1 MIMVMRSQIFAV
13 LVSVLVWLLLG
24 CSLSYATQEDI
35 DCLRSIKDSLD
46 DSFGYLNSSWNFDNT
61 TEGFICRFTGIDCWH
76 PDENRV
82 LNIRLAD
89 MGLKG
94 VFPQGI
100 AKCKSITGLDLSSN
114 KLYGPIPSNI
124 SQIIYYVTSLD
135 LSSNNFSGEIPPALA
150 NCSFLNILK
159 LDYNSLTGSIPPV
172 LSLLNRIKAFS
183 VSNNL
188 LSGPI
193 PYFNVSLTAED
204 FAHNP
209 GLCGKPL
216 DPCQST
222 SKGPKTGI
230 IAGAAVAGVTVA
242 AIGVAI
248 GMFFYYR
255 RVSVMRKK
263 KDDDPEGNKWAKSL
277 KGDKGIKASLS
288 NTSMSDLS

>member
-1 MIMVMRSQIFAV
+1 MVLHTRVCAV
-13 LVSVLVWLLLG
+13 SVSVLVWLLLG
-24 CSLSYATQEDI
+24 CSLRHASQDDI
-35 DCLRSIKDSLD
+35 DCLKSIKDSLED
-46 DSFGYLNSSWNFDNT
+46 PFGYLNSTWNFNNN

-82 LNIRLAD
+82 INIKLSD

-94 VFPQGI
+94 VFPRGI
-100 AKCKSITGLDLSSN
+100 EKCKSMTGLDLSSN
-114 KLYGPIPSNI
+114 SLYGSIPSNI
-124 SQIIYYVTSLD
+124 SDLIYFVTTLD

-150 NCSFLNILK
+150 NCSFLNLLK
-159 LDYNSLTGSIPPV
+159 LDNNRLTGSIPPV
-172 LSLLNRIKAFS
+172 LTLLNRMKTFS

-193 PYFNVSLTAED
+193 PSFNDTITAED

-216 DPCQST
+216 DLCRST
-222 SKGPKTGI
+222 SGGPKTGI
-230 IAGAAVAGVTVA
+230 IAGAAVGGVTVA

-255 RVSVMRKK
+255 RMVAMRK
-263 KDDDPEGNKWAKSL
+263 KDDDPDGNKWAKSL
-277 KGDKGIKASLS
+277 KGEKGIKASYF
-288 NTSMSDLS
+288 NIAISDLS